1 MQKYADFLGDPHNEV
16 IIALVLVV
24 LAQTVIVRLLWRR
37 AGGLQRRLEAAADAA
52 GGLQRRLEASAEAAT
67 HAAIEL
73 ALDGLRRS
81 ERDADADVTP
91 APPYGVATSAETC
104 EAPAAVPVVPFDEPA
119 AAFSSIE
126 TPAAVVPTAAPEGVA
141 GAAVEVAAI
150 ATTPP
155 AAVPANASPSAAVYL
170 LLVEDDVNVAKPYRM
185 LLESRGYTVRYA
197 ADGVEGLEAARR
209 ERPDLLLL
217 DVMMPRMNG
226 ISLLQAL
233 RDDAN
238 LRTIPAVMLSNYHE
252 PRMVERAMALGAVE
266 YIVKAQLQPEKLI
279 FAIPHW
285 LRGERV
291 IAA

>member
-1 MQKYADFLGDPHNEV
+1 MHKYADFLADPHNEV

-24 LAQTVIVRLLWRR
+24 LAQTVIIRLLWRR
-37 AGGLQRRLEAAADAA
+37 AGGLQRRLDAAADAA
-52 GGLQRRLEASAEAAT
+52 GGLQRRLEASAEAAA

-73 ALDGLRRS
+73 AVDGLHPS
-81 ERDADADVTP
+81 ERDGDVEVTP
-91 APPYGVATSAETC
+91 APPYSVATPAETC
-104 EAPAAVPVVPFDEPA
+104 EAPAIPN
-119 AAFSSIE
+119 
-126 TPAAVVPTAAPEGVA
+126 
-141 GAAVEVAAI
+141 
-150 ATTPP
+150 TPP
-155 AAVPANASPSAAVYL
+155 AAVPANGSPSAAVYL

-209 ERPDLLLL
+209 ERPDLLLV

-291 IAA
+291 VPA

>member
-1 MQKYADFLGDPHNEV
+1 MHKYADFLGDPHNEV

-24 LAQTVIVRLLWRR
+24 LAQTVIIRLLWRR

-52 GGLQRRLEASAEAAT
+52 GGLQRRLEASAEAAA

-73 ALDGLRRS
+73 AVDGLRPS
-81 ERDADADVTP
+81 ERDGDVEVTP
-91 APPYGVATSAETC
+91 APAYSVATPAETC
-104 EAPAAVPVVPFDEPA
+104 EAPAIP
-119 AAFSSIE
+119 
-126 TPAAVVPTAAPEGVA
+126 
-141 GAAVEVAAI
+141 
-150 ATTPP
+150 TTPP

-209 ERPDLLLL
+209 ERPDLLLV

-291 IAA
+291 VAA

>member
-1 MQKYADFLGDPHNEV
+1 MHKYADFLGDPHNEV

-24 LAQTVIVRLLWRR
+24 LAQTVIIRLLWRR
-37 AGGLQRRLEAAADAA
+37 AGSLQRRLEAAADAA

-73 ALDGLRRS
+73 AVDGLWPS
-81 ERDADADVTP
+81 ERDGDVEVTP
-91 APPYGVATSAETC
+91 APPYSAATPAETG
-104 EAPAAVPVVPFDEPA
+104 EAPAAPD
-119 AAFSSIE
+119 
-126 TPAAVVPTAAPEGVA
+126 AVAEAE
-141 GAAVEVAAI
+141 VEVAAI
-150 ATTPP
+150 PTTP
-155 AAVPANASPSAAVYL
+155 AVAVPASASPSAAVYL

-209 ERPDLLLL
+209 ERPDLLLV

-233 RDDAN
+233 REDAN

-285 LRGERV
+285 LRGEPV
-291 IAA
+291 AAA